1 MKLSNE
7 EILVAFCLSNI
18 PDIITQEEFD
28 DVKKAI
34 KELLKENKELSHI
47 VANKVIS
54 DYDIDTP
61 LKKELNVTRLKV
73 VALEDEVNRYAKEKE
88 DLIKWLEDKIKECD
102 KIIEIL
108 NAPFYTDELKKEM
121 SINPIIPKVSAGIF
135 LEVLD
140 KVRGNSNGLKNIRKE
155 NIR

>member
-1 MKLSNE
+1 MNREEMKLSNE

-47 VANKVIS
+47 VANKVIY

-61 LKKELNVTRLKV
+61 LKKELNEANLKIV
-73 VALEDEVNRYAKEKE
+73 SLEDALYCYKQERE

-102 KIIEIL
+102 KTLEIL
-108 NAPFYTDELKKEM
+108 NSSLYTDEIKSDL
-121 SINPIIPKVSAGIF
+121 SINPIIPKVLVGNF
-135 LEVLD
+135 LETLD
-140 KVRGNSNGLKNIRKE
+140 KVRGINND
-155 NIR
+155 

>member
-1 MKLSNE
+1 MSVEDFSKYYQKGGEYIMPIGIFNDL
-7 EILVAFCLSNI
+7 LG
-18 PDIITQEEFD
+18 
-28 DVKKAI
+28 
-34 KELLKENKELSHI
+34 ELEDLQQENKELSHI

-54 DYDIDTP
+54 DYDIDIP

-73 VALEDEVNRYAKEKE
+73 VTLEDEVNRYAKEKE

-108 NAPFYTDELKKEM
+108 NEPFYIDEVKKEI
-121 SINPIIPKVSAGIF
+121 SINPIIPKVLAGNF

-140 KVRGNSNGLKNIRKE
+140 KVRENSNG
-155 NIR
+155 

>member
-18 PDIITQEEFD
+18 LGIITQEEFD

-34 KELLKENKELSHI
+34 KELLRENKELSHI

-61 LKKELNVTRLKV
+61 LKKELNDARLKIIS
-73 VALEDEVNRYAKEKE
+73 LEDALHCYKQEKE
-88 DLIKWLEDKIKECD
+88 DLIKWLKNAIRLCNKTIDDLSKPFYADEIK
-102 KIIEIL
+102 IEIPSEVIK
-108 NAPFYTDELKKEM
+108 ASY
-121 SINPIIPKVSAGIF
+121 SSVAY
-135 LEVLD
+135 LEILD
-140 KVRGNSNGLKNIRKE
+140 KVRGVDNE
-155 NIR
+155 

>member
-1 MKLSNE
+1 MRE
-7 EILVAFCLSNI
+7 EDFYKYYQKGGEYVI
-18 PDIITQEEFD
+18 PIGIFNDLLG
-28 DVKKAI
+28 
-34 KELLKENKELSHI
+34 ELEDLQQENKELSHI

-88 DLIKWLEDKIKECD
+88 DLIKWLEDNIKLCS
-102 KIIEIL
+102 KIINNL
-108 NAPFYTDELKKEM
+108 SKPFYADEMKIDIPVDL
-121 SINPIIPKVSAGIF
+121 IIASYSQVNY

-140 KVRGNSNGLKNIRKE
+140 KVRRFNK
-155 NIR
+155 

>member
-1 MKLSNE
+1 MRE
-7 EILVAFCLSNI
+7 EDFYKYYQKGGEYVI
-18 PDIITQEEFD
+18 PIGIFNDLLG
-28 DVKKAI
+28 
-34 KELLKENKELSHI
+34 ELEDLQQENKELSHI

-88 DLIKWLEDKIKECD
+88 DLIKWLEDNIKLCS
-102 KIIEIL
+102 KIINNL
-108 NAPFYTDELKKEM
+108 SKPFYADEMK
-121 SINPIIPKVSAGIF
+121 IDIPIDLIIASYSQVNY

-140 KVRGNSNGLKNIRKE
+140 KVRRFNK
-155 NIR
+155 